1 MSMSNPLIRP
11 AERLLRRLRLG
22 GKLTVLALAA
32 LWPLATMVAL
42 AALVPAW
49 PLWPVALAGG
59 AMLVYLMVAFHVAFV
74 GEFQR
79 VLDVMSQTASGNL
92 RAQIRTELTSPT
104 VLHELTT
111 ENGGIVLNA
120 VPGGVDLY
128 IADTD
133 TATFT
138 WEAAVYDLEV
148 VLSNG
153 DVRRLLA
160 GPVTVS
166 PEVTR

>member
-1 MSMSNPLIRP
+1 MAAFKLKLAIDQGGTYRKRVVWNVGPKKNP
-11 AERLLRRLRLG
+11 
-22 GKLTVLALAA
+22 
-32 LWPLATMVAL
+32 
-42 AALVPAW
+42 VP
-49 PLWPVALAGG
+49 VDLAG
-59 AMLVYLMVAFHVAFV
+59 A
-74 GEFQR
+74 
-79 VLDVMSQTASGNL
+79 TA